1 MDNQTMKFKFLY
13 IALFA
18 GLSLFLHS
26 CTNEDIPGGKQD
38 MPDGM
43 AAIELAV
50 KVKNQQTGG
59 ALRST
64 STAMALR
71 ALPTEPGNKYD
82 NDLNENKID
91 NVEVFIFNANGTLKR
106 RASNTSGVQKTG
118 DELTTNLRILIPYGE
133 IGQYEGS
140 NFKIVVVA
148 NATVSIP
155 TINTLAEL
163 RQVIQETTDINEP
176 DTPQQKFLMDGE
188 IESQT
193 ITWGNNVVYTVPG
206 ELPLRRAA
214 SKIRLRVKD
223 ININVTE
230 NTSTVHYEMVGDPQ
244 VKLVHYTE
252 KTSLLQNAPYAIQP
266 ADWKN
271 AVYRPMV
278 TKTFSDKVNDTD
290 QNNPTNTFLAAN
302 VPFYAYENDWSQ
314 ESDRETYLMVKL
326 TLKAKDASG
335 TYGDEKDYF
344 YRIPVNYRMP
354 VPGMADEEKAG
365 LYKLQRNY
373 LYDIVSSIGILGS
386 EDEAEPIDVAA
397 YVAVQPWNLPDVIDG
412 SIRNA
417 HYLVV
422 KELTPLMPNMETREV
437 GYLSDLPVTVTIN
450 KTSYTYYD
458 AQGSKV
464 VYVDNGTNVTITT
477 TKVDGTPSTQTL
489 TYKTT
494 YNGKTITKFDGTTVT
509 ADETDPL
516 NKKLVIKHP
525 VPTNYVPFEI
535 DFTVTHVMPAT
546 EPGTPLSQK
555 VHVTQY
561 PPKYVTGTKSPGY
574 VGGTSDVAGADFR
587 FHDKLG
593 SRAYYPNTTTS
604 AAQTNDVFYKITTV
618 VNAGTERIGDPTDDN
633 GKTRADAASN
643 QLISPE
649 FIIATQHGMSLPVY
663 QRGKMFPLGWQKKGD
678 FGKRYG
684 PYSSRFNDRSPYYD
698 PSEFNYDN
706 YDGYPQ
712 YVMNAY
718 RDAEDRCY
726 NYFEGE
732 YGTNGTYTEFYINSS
747 RVFTQRDV
755 YKTFKYQ
762 GRWRLPT
769 AAELEYING
778 IQDAAGSAVKSLL
791 WGQYYWSAQTNKAFN
806 FNTNVWD
813 NNSTSNTPFVR
824 CIFDTYKVNK

>member
-38 MPDGM
+38 LPDGM

-50 KVKNQQTGG
+50 KVENQQTGG

-91 NVEVFIFNANGTLKR
+91 NVEVFIFNADGTLKR

-163 RQVIQETTDINEP
+163 RQVIQETTDINKP

-230 NTSTVHYEMVGDPQ
+230 NASTVHYEMVGDPQ

-302 VPFYAYENDWSQ
+302 VPFYAYENDWSE
-314 ESDRETYLMVKL
+314 ESEKETYLMVKL

-386 EDEAEPIDVAA
+386 EDEDEPIDVAA

-422 KELTPLMPNMETREV
+422 KELNPLMPNMETREV

-477 TKVDGTPSTQTL
+477 TKVDGTSSTQTL
-489 TYKTT
+489 TYGTT

-561 PPKYVTGTKSPGY
+561 PPKYVTGAKSPGY
-574 VGGTSDVAGADFR
+574 KPNEGDTGRPYADFR
-587 FHDKLG
+587 FHNTLG
-593 SRAYYPNTTTS
+593 AGG
-604 AAQTNDVFYKITTV
+604 QINDVFYKITTV
-618 VNAGTERIGDPTDDN
+618 VNAGTEKIGDPTDAN
-633 GKTRADAASN
+633 GRTKADAISN

-649 FIIATQHGMSLPVY
+649 FIIATQQGMSVAVP
-663 QRGKMFPLGWQKKGD
+663 QRTDQPPYATSFTFTSG
-678 FGKRYG
+678 YG
-684 PYSSRFNDRSPYYD
+684 PYARPRYISTDPYRRNTTTTNN
-698 PSEFNYDN
+698 NY
-706 YDGYPQ
+706 
-712 YVMNAY
+712 VAY
-718 RDAEDRCY
+718 TSAENRCD

-732 YGTNGTYTEFYINSS
+732 YGTNGTYTEYYRIEGSTAWQS
-747 RVFTQRDV
+747 RQVV
-755 YKTFKYQ
+755 KTFKYQ

-769 AAELEYING
+769 TAELAYIQK
-778 IQDAAGSAVKSLL
+778 IQREPSSAVKYLL
-791 WGQYYWSAQTNKAFN
+791 EGTNYWTAETGVTFTFTGTGAGEKKTGQ
-806 FNTNVWD
+806 
-813 NNSTSNTPFVR
+813 TSGNVR
-824 CIFDTYKVNK
+824 CIFDTYKVND